1 MKLGRWVL
9 AGRLKTTYVADTA
22 SKTPASPRF
31 FNGLLVLLVL
41 GQLGGCAVNP
51 ATGRSNFVMM
61 SEQQELD
68 LGRRYN
74 QEIIKQ
80 YPRYADEK
88 LQAYVQ
94 QIGERVAKHSH
105 RSQLN
110 YQFTVVDSPD
120 INAFALPGGYIYIHR
135 GLLAY
140 LNSEAELAAVLGHE
154 VGHVTARHSV
164 QQQSQSSAWGILGQ
178 AVAIG
183 TGVGAAADLTNA
195 LGSAFV
201 SGYGRDM
208 ELEADG
214 LGAQY
219 LARSGY
225 DPQAMIEVVKV
236 LKNQE
241 VFARDQAAKRGQAQ
255 PAAGYHGLFD
265 THPDNDRRL
274 QEVLGPARALAT
286 GQQEVNR
293 EVFLKY
299 LDGLP
304 FGDSAASGVRRGQQF
319 YHAELAFTLGFP
331 QGWGIVNRPDALIGH
346 TADQQAFIAMTLE
359 NNEQGLSPAELL
371 RKRVGNQRLV
381 DETALQQSAVP
392 GATAIIPGSAAKRV
406 AVLQHGSRAYLFVA
420 AVRGRASL
428 DSQDAQFLAVINSF
442 RPITRAERKLAEPL
456 RMHLVKAKS
465 GQNMAALAKQS
476 KLPGDAEASLRLLN
490 NLYPAG
496 EPRPGDWLKVVR

>member
-1 MKLGRWVL
+1 MTLRVL
-9 AGRLKTTYVADTA
+9 A
-22 SKTPASPRF
+22 
-31 FNGLLVLLVL
+31 LLILLLPLV
-41 GQLGGCAVNP
+41 GCAINP
-51 ATGRSNFVMM
+51 ATGRNNFVMM

-74 QEIIKQ
+74 QQILKEN
-80 YPRYADEK
+80 PRYADEK

-94 QIGERVAKHSH
+94 QVGERVAKYSH
-105 RSQLN
+105 RNQLS

-140 LNSEAELAAVLGHE
+140 LSSEAELAAVLGHE

-164 QQQSQSSAWGILGQ
+164 QQQSQSTAWGLLGQ

-183 TGVGAAADLTNA
+183 TGVGAAADLTGAVGN
-195 LGSAFV
+195 AFV
-201 SGYGRDM
+201 RGYGRDM

-225 DPQAMIEVVKV
+225 DPQAMVEVVKV

-241 VFARDQAAKRGQAQ
+241 DFARDQSAARGEAQ
-255 PAAGYHGLFD
+255 PAGGYHGVFN

-274 QEVLGPARALAT
+274 QQVLGPARALAT

-293 EVFLKY
+293 EAFLKR
-299 LDGLP
+299 LEGVT
-304 FGDSAASGVRRGQQF
+304 FGDSADTGVRRGQRF
-319 YHAELAFTLGFP
+319 YHAGLNFTLEFP
-331 QGWGIVNRPDALIGH
+331 QGWGLLNRPDALVGH

-359 NNEQGLSPAELL
+359 ANPQNLSPTEVL
-371 RKRVGNQRLV
+371 RQRVGGQPLV
-381 DETALQQSAVP
+381 AGIELQQAGLKGYSAV
-392 GATAIIPGSAAKRV
+392 IPGNAPKRV
-406 AVLQHGSRAYLFVA
+406 AVFQHGAQVYLFVA

-428 DSQDAQFLAVINSF
+428 ESQDEQFLNVIKSF
-442 RPITRAERKLAEPL
+442 RPMTQDDYQQAKPL
-456 RMHLVKAKS
+456 RLHMVKVKAGQTLEALVKGS
-465 GQNMAALAKQS
+465 T
-476 KLPGDAEASLRLLN
+476 LPGDALKTVRLLN
-490 NLYPAG
+490 NLYPSGQPQA
-496 EPRPGDWLKVVR
+496 GDWLKVVR

>member
-1 MKLGRWVL
+1 MILRVL
-9 AGRLKTTYVADTA
+9 TL
-22 SKTPASPRF
+22 S
-31 FNGLLVLLVL
+31 VLLV
-41 GQLGGCAVNP
+41 QLAGCAVNP
-51 ATGRSNFVMM
+51 ATGRSDFVMM

-74 QEIIKQ
+74 QEILKEN
-80 YPRYADEK
+80 PRYADEK

-94 QIGERVAKHSH
+94 QVGERVAKNSH
-105 RSQLN
+105 RNQLA

-140 LNSEAELAAVLGHE
+140 LSSEAELAAVLGHE

-164 QQQSQSSAWGILGQ
+164 QQQSQSTAWGLLGQ

-183 TGVGAAADLTNA
+183 TGVGAAADVTGV
-195 LGSAFV
+195 LGSAV
-201 SGYGRDM
+201 VRGYGRDM

-241 VFARDQAAKRGQAQ
+241 DFARDQATARGEAQ
-255 PAAGYHGLFD
+255 PAGGYHGLFD

-274 QEVLGPARALAT
+274 QQVLGPARALAT

-293 EVFLKY
+293 EAFLKR
-299 LDGLP
+299 LEGLP
-304 FGDSAASGVRRGQQF
+304 FGDSADTGVRRGQRF
-319 YHAELAFTLGFP
+319 YHADLNFTLAFP
-331 QGWGIVNRPDALIGH
+331 KGWSLLNRPDALIGH

-359 NNEQGLSPAELL
+359 DNPQQLTPAELL
-371 RKRVGNQRLV
+371 RKRVGGQRLV
-381 DETALQQSAVP
+381 AGVELQQAGLNGYSAV
-392 GATAIIPGSAAKRV
+392 IPGTAAKRV
-406 AVLQHGSRAYLFVA
+406 AVIQYGSRVYLFVG

-428 DSQDAQFLAVINSF
+428 ETQDEQFLSVIKSF
-442 RPITRAERKLAEPL
+442 RPMTSAEFQQAQPLRLQMVKVKPGQTIEALAE
-456 RMHLVKAKS
+456 
-465 GQNMAALAKQS
+465 GS
-476 KLPGDAEASLRLLN
+476 KLPGDALKTLRLLN
-490 NLYPAG
+490 NLYPSG
-496 EPRPGDWLKVVR
+496 QPRAGDWLKVVR

>member
-1 MKLGRWVL
+1 MRDCVVL
-9 AGRLKTTYVADTA
+9 ALLL
-22 SKTPASPRF
+22 
-31 FNGLLVLLVL
+31 GLLS
-41 GQLGGCAVNP
+41 GCAVNP
-51 ATGRSNFVMM
+51 ATGRTNFVMM
-61 SEQQELD
+61 SEEQELD

-80 YPRYADEK
+80 NPRHADEK

-94 QIGERVAKHSH
+94 QIGERVAKSSH

-164 QQQSQSSAWGILGQ
+164 QQQSQSSAWNILGQ

-183 TGVGAAADLTNA
+183 TGVGAAADLTNV
-195 LGSAFV
+195 LGTTFV
-201 SGYGRDM
+201 RGYGRDM

-241 VFARDQAAKRGQAQ
+241 VFAQDQAAKRGEAQA
-255 PAAGYHGLFD
+255 AGGYHGLFD

-274 QEVLGPARALAT
+274 QEVLGPARALVS
-286 GQQEVNR
+286 GQQTVNR
-293 EVFLKY
+293 EVFLQY
-299 LDGLP
+299 MEGLP
-304 FGDSAASGVRRGQQF
+304 FGDSAATGVRRGQQF
-319 YHAELAFTLGFP
+319 YHAELGFALGFP
-331 QGWGIVNRPDALIGH
+331 DGWGIVNRPDALIGH
-346 TADQQAFIAMTLE
+346 TPDQQAFIAMTLE
-359 NNEQGLSPAELL
+359 ANDQGLSPADLL
-371 RKRVGNQRLV
+371 RQRAGNTRLV
-381 DETALQQSAVP
+381 DGAALQQAGLQGYTAV
-392 GATAIIPGSAAKRV
+392 IPGNPARRV
-406 AVLQHGSRAYLFVA
+406 AMVTKGQQAYLFVA
-420 AVRGRASL
+420 TTRGQAPL
-428 DSQDAQFLAVINSF
+428 ESQDARFLQVIKSF
-442 RPITRAERKLAEPL
+442 HPLTAAERKLAEPL
-456 RMHLVKAKS
+456 RIHMVKAK
-465 GQNMAALAKQS
+465 GGETMAALAKQS
-476 KLPGDAEASLRLLN
+476 KLPGDAEATLRLLN
-490 NLYPAG
+490 NLYPTG
-496 EPRPGDWLKVVR
+496 EPRSGDWLKVVR